1 MRKMLAAKFSGAHRP
16 LDVKRVNIPSPQP
29 GFRLVHVKAC
39 GVCGS
44 DLSIQKGE
52 LKVPVGVTLGHEI
65 AGETEDGQRYAVH
78 YGRGCGKCSMCRKGW
93 VVGCEK
99 GSRRLGVNEDGGFAE
114 YVLVNEES
122 LVPIPPEVSFEAAAV
137 ASDAFATCFHALMDV
152 GNLKRGEKVAVFGVG
167 GLGSAAI
174 QIAKAVGASVIAI
187 SRSRSRRALAKSL
200 GADETIA
207 GSDEPIRIKGL
218 GADLAL
224 QLVPQPAVDEQAIAS
239 VVQGGRVVLVGFTS
253 HAFRASSLDLIM
265 REVTIVGSRG
275 MTKTNVGTALEW
287 MVCGKLDASPL
298 LSRPRKVEEINS
310 VLDEF
315 RAGKILRAI
324 MQP

>member
-1 MRKMLAAKFSGAHRP
+1 MRTMVAAKFSGAHLP
-16 LDVKRVNIPSPQP
+16 LTVKRVNIPSLRP
-29 GFRLVHVKAC
+29 GFRLVHVRAC

-44 DLSIQKGE
+44 DLSIQKGD
-52 LKVPVGVTLGHEI
+52 LKVPVGITLGHEI
-65 AGETEDGQRYAVH
+65 AGETEDGQRFAVH

-114 YVLVNEES
+114 YVLVDEES
-122 LVPIPPEVSFEAAAV
+122 LVPIPPGVSFEAAAV
-137 ASDAFATCFHALMDV
+137 SSDALATCLHALMDV
-152 GNLKRGEKVAVFGVG
+152 GNLKTGEKVAVFGVG
-167 GLGSAAI
+167 GLGLAAI
-174 QIAKAVGASVIAI
+174 QIAKAVGANVIAI
-187 SRSRSRRALAKSL
+187 SRSPARRALAKSL

-207 GSDEPIRIKGL
+207 GSDEPGGIKQL
-218 GADLAL
+218 GVDLAL

-253 HAFRASSLDLIM
+253 HSFRASSLDLII
-265 REVTIVGSRG
+265 REITIVGSRG
-275 MTKTNVGTALEW
+275 MTKENIGTAMDW
-287 MVCGKLDASPL
+287 VAHGKLNVSPL
-298 LSRPRKVEEINS
+298 LSKPRKVSEINS

-324 MQP
+324 IQP

>member
-1 MRKMLAAKFSGAHRP
+1 MRTMLAAKFSGALLP
-16 LDVKRVNIPSPQP
+16 LVVKRVNVPSPMP

-52 LKVPVGVTLGHEI
+52 LKVPVGITLGHEI
-65 AGETEDGQRYAVH
+65 AGETEDGQRFAVH

-93 VVGCEK
+93 VVGCEN

-114 YVLVNEES
+114 YVLVSEES
-122 LVPIPPEVSFEAAAV
+122 LVPIPAEVSFEAAAV
-137 ASDAFATCFHALMDV
+137 SSDALATGLHALVDV
-152 GNLKRGEKVAVFGVG
+152 GNLKPGETVAVFGVG

-187 SRSRSRRALAKSL
+187 SRSPARRALAKSL
-200 GADETIA
+200 GADEVIA
-207 GSDEPIRIKGL
+207 GSDEPGGIKQL

-253 HAFRASSLDLIM
+253 HTFRASSLDLIM

-275 MTKTNVGTALEW
+275 MTKANIGTAMEW
-287 MVCGKLDASPL
+287 VAHGELDVSPL
-298 LSRPRKVEEINS
+298 LSAPRKVCEINS

>member
-1 MRKMLAAKFSGAHRP
+1 MVAAKFSGAHLP
-16 LDVKRVNIPSPQP
+16 LTVKRVNIPSLRP
-29 GFRLVHVKAC
+29 GFLLIQVRAC

-44 DLSIQKGE
+44 DLSIQKGD
-52 LKVPVGVTLGHEI
+52 LKVPVGITLGHEI
-65 AGETEDGQRYAVH
+65 AGETEDGQRFAVH
-78 YGRGCGKCSMCRKGW
+78 YGRGCGRCSMCRKGW
-93 VVGCEK
+93 VVGCER

-122 LVPIPPEVSFEAAAV
+122 LVPIPPGVSFEAAAV
-137 ASDAFATCFHALMDV
+137 SSDALATCLHALVDV

-187 SRSRSRRALAKSL
+187 SRSAARRVLAKSL

-207 GSDEPIRIKGL
+207 GSDKPGGIKQL
-218 GADLAL
+218 GVDLAL
-224 QLVPQPAVDEQAIAS
+224 QLVPEPAVDEQAIAS
-239 VVQGGRVVLVGFTS
+239 VSQGGRVVLVGFTS
-253 HAFRASSLDLIM
+253 HSFCASSLDLIM
-265 REVTIVGSRG
+265 REITIVGSRG
-275 MTKTNVGTALEW
+275 MTKENIGTAMDW
-287 MVCGKLDASPL
+287 VAHGKLDVSPL
-298 LSRPRKVEEINS
+298 LNTPRRVSEINS

-324 MQP
+324 MRP

>member
-1 MRKMLAAKFSGAHRP
+1 MRTMLAAKFSGAHLP
-16 LDVKRVNIPSPQP
+16 LAVKRVNIPSPRP
-29 GFRLVHVKAC
+29 GFRLLHVKAC

-52 LKVPVGVTLGHEI
+52 LKVPVGITLGHEI
-65 AGETEDGQRYAVH
+65 AGETEDGQRFAVH
-78 YGRGCGKCSMCRKGW
+78 YGNGCGNCSMCKKGW

-114 YVLVNEES
+114 YVLVNEDS

-137 ASDAFATCFHALMDV
+137 SSDALATSLHALLDV
-152 GNLKRGEKVAVFGVG
+152 GNLRPGETVAVFGIG

-187 SRSRSRRALAKSL
+187 SRSAARRALAKSL

-207 GSDEPIRIKGL
+207 GSDEPGGIKHL

-239 VVQGGRVVLVGFTS
+239 VAQGGRVVLVGFTS
-253 HAFRASSLDLIM
+253 HVFRASSLDLIM

-275 MTKTNVGTALEW
+275 MTKANIGTAMDW
-287 MVCGKLDASPL
+287 VARGKLDVSPL
-298 LSRPRKVEEINS
+298 LSAPRKVTAINS